1 MSQPAPMRPHP
12 AGPADPADPAGPEIA
27 VANSAANTNDWA
39 EGLPGAEGIC
49 RRAALAA
56 IGHLRPDAGPE
67 MELSVVLTDD
77 AAIRDLNRAYRGRDQ
92 ATNVLSFPASDVSP
106 PPGAGAPTLLGDVVL
121 SYQTVRAEADRQ
133 RKRPADHLAHLIV
146 HGTLHLFGYDHEAD
160 DQAEAM
166 ERLEVAILRGIG
178 ISDPYAEAAS
188 ALT

>member
-1 MSQPAPMRPHP
+1 MTRPATMEP
-12 AGPADPADPAGPEIA
+12 DPAGPEIS
-27 VANSAANTNDWA
+27 VATDAADWT

-56 IGHLRPDAGPE
+56 IRHLRPEAGAE
-67 MELSVVLTDD
+67 IELSVVLTDD
-77 AAIRDLNRAYRGRDQ
+77 AAIRDLNHSYRGRDQ
-92 ATNVLSFPASDVSP
+92 ATNVLSFPVSGAA
-106 PPGAGAPTLLGDVVL
+106 PPGGGAPTLLGDVVL

-166 ERLEVAILRGIG
+166 ERLEIAILRGIG
-178 ISDPYAEAAS
+178 ISDPYAETAS